1 MTPELRRGRAG
12 ATTESGRK
20 VAYLEDLAATDDLLA
35 ALAAGEP
42 AGDGDAAARLLAAL
56 VADVRRGQ
64 DPKAASEGR
73 GRRSCEQL
81 GGPPHALV

>member
-1 MTPELRRGRAG
+1 MTPELRRGRAA

-20 VAYLEDLAATDDLLA
+20 VAYLEDLAQADDLLT

-42 AGDGDAAARLLAAL
+42 AGDGDAAVRLLAAL
-56 VADVRRGQ
+56 VADVRRGE
-64 DPKAASEGR
+64 PKAASEGR
-73 GRRSCEQL
+73 GRQSCEQL